1 MVTHLVRGVAFA
13 LCLSVWCLP
22 AAGQPSQAQLADSV
36 EVGGL
41 AALAPLCGL
50 RDEAWS
56 ADLRRSTI
64 QAATGT
70 SGHEDSALQA
80 APGSNL
86 VVGALSYAEAEAL
99 ESFAEA
105 PAAVTCG
112 PLASNP
118 ALFRADAMVR
128 HFRATAPS
136 S

>member
-1 MVTHLVRGVAFA
+1 MVNHFARCATLACVGLV
-13 LCLSVWCLP
+13 LCRP
-22 AAGQPSQAQLADSV
+22 ARAQPSQAQIADTV
-36 EVGGL
+36 EIGGL

-64 QAATGT
+64 QSATGT
-70 SGHEDSALQA
+70 AGHEDRALQA

-118 ALFRADAMVR
+118 ALTRADAMVR
-128 HFRATAPS
+128 HFRAEVPS